1 MAKKLKTDEKIL
13 LITDSSSDIPDEAVQ
28 KGGIVLL
35 PIPVAMDGKSYLER
49 VDFTTEEFYEKLAAT
64 KKSQS
69 PAGFLRQPSSRH
81 LKKLWNRAIPM

>member
-49 VDFTTEEFYEKLAAT
+49 VDFTTEEFYEK
-64 KKSQS
+64 
-69 PAGFLRQPSSRH
+69 PSSSP